1 MATLKDVAKLAG
13 VSYGTVSNVLNGNGK
28 VSSAKIMAVQQA
40 AQALGYVMNGRAK
53 SLREGR
59 SSRLAVVLPNLHH
72 AQYSDF
78 YTSFSR
84 YAEEHGYKTTLY
96 LTGNSEQREM
106 ELIQELREQDPAG
119 IAAYTMCGDN
129 PYEAAGL
136 SAQTL
141 FVGHRPGPQCH
152 YIGFDYLEG
161 GRELGRIAAGYRSVA
176 LVTESLRLRSQKDF
190 MRGFMEQVAKN
201 AGCCARYYEKLGSYR
216 AAQTAFNV
224 LSPHPEA
231 VFVTNLGIAEMIRG
245 VAQNFFPGENVRI
258 YVTSPIFTFPEDDYI
273 KYELNYRLLGK
284 EAAQQ
289 LLRIVDGEDTQ
300 PVERILPN
308 SGIHTWKPERV
319 DAQAKTL
326 SIMTLDSPTAHHMRD
341 MARLYTAGTGVKVK
355 INIMTYDGTHSVLSG
370 LNESSGLDIIRLDA
384 TWLSWFAE
392 KIFEPIDESDPA
404 VKRQID
410 TFLPGI
416 LPFYGRFSGK
426 LYAFPETPSTQML
439 FYRRDLFE
447 SPILQRQYKEM
458 FRSELRPPRTFR
470 EYNQIARF
478 FTREYTPSSPVAYGS
493 TLTLGNTGVAA
504 TEFLTRYFSLTP
516 ALFDENNRLRLDSPE
531 ALAALELLIDVKSY
545 APFYHSNWWRDTAQ
559 SFAKDSV
566 AMTVL
571 YSNYASAMLGQDAL
585 INTNIGYAM
594 VPGGNPLM
602 GGGSIGVCR
611 YSRHK
616 EEAFNF
622 IRWYCSEEVSGAM
635 TQLGG
640 VSPCQCTYDN
650 YQVIDTYPWLSFSRE
665 CFAASHAQ
673 RWPSAQG
680 NGFDER
686 GFLNILGTNV
696 LQAMNGTLTAREA
709 LANAQAAYE
718 AIR

>member
-1 MATLKDVAKLAG
+1 M
-13 VSYGTVSNVLNGNGK
+13 
-28 VSSAKIMAVQQA
+28 
-40 AQALGYVMNGRAK
+40 
-53 SLREGR
+53 
-59 SSRLAVVLPNLHH
+59 
-72 AQYSDF
+72 
-78 YTSFSR
+78 
-84 YAEEHGYKTTLY
+84 
-96 LTGNSEQREM
+96 
-106 ELIQELREQDPAG
+106 
-119 IAAYTMCGDN
+119 
-129 PYEAAGL
+129 
-136 SAQTL
+136 
-141 FVGHRPGPQCH
+141 
-152 YIGFDYLEG
+152 
-161 GRELGRIAAGYRSVA
+161 
-176 LVTESLRLRSQKDF
+176 
-190 MRGFMEQVAKN
+190 
-201 AGCCARYYEKLGSYR
+201 
-216 AAQTAFNV
+216 
-224 LSPHPEA
+224 
-231 VFVTNLGIAEMIRG
+231 
-245 VAQNFFPGENVRI
+245 
-258 YVTSPIFTFPEDDYI
+258 
-273 KYELNYRLLGK
+273 
-284 EAAQQ
+284 
-289 LLRIVDGEDTQ
+289 
-300 PVERILPN
+300 
-308 SGIHTWKPERV
+308 
-319 DAQAKTL
+319 
-326 SIMTLDSPTAHHMRD
+326 
-341 MARLYTAGTGVKVK
+341 
-355 INIMTYDGTHSVLSG
+355 
-370 LNESSGLDIIRLDA
+370 
-384 TWLSWFAE
+384 
-392 KIFEPIDESDPA
+392 
-404 VKRQID
+404 
-410 TFLPGI
+410 
-416 LPFYGRFSGK
+416 
-426 LYAFPETPSTQML
+426 
-439 FYRRDLFE
+439 
-447 SPILQRQYKEM
+447 
-458 FRSELRPPRTFR
+458 
-470 EYNQIARF
+470 
-478 FTREYTPSSPVAYGS
+478 
-493 TLTLGNTGVAA
+493 AA

-680 NGFDER
+680 SGFDER